1 MNSILKM
8 LVVVSMIILCRGVA
22 AQNHF
27 WLKDPYFAP
36 GVSFASATITI
47 NGVSSTYDDLL
58 KIDDTSMLKMEAYSR
73 KSSSRKSDGKGGVVS
88 VTTRTQKSFE
98 YPVETTADSAKYFV
112 MNGDSIFLKAST
124 KASIGGDSTYNAW
137 NKFLAKNLRS
147 EVPAANGSPPGRY
160 WVTVRFFINKD
171 GSISNPTIEE
181 DPGYGTGAEVLRVMS
196 KSPAW
201 QPAVYN
207 GQVVKSYQQRVIIF
221 QVTEM

>member
-1 MNSILKM
+1 MPRR
-8 LVVVSMIILCRGVA
+8 CAGECDDPA
-22 AQNHF
+22 A
-27 WLKDPYFAP
+27 D
-36 GVSFASATITI
+36 
-47 NGVSSTYDDLL
+47 
-58 KIDDTSMLKMEAYSR
+58 
-73 KSSSRKSDGKGGVVS
+73 SSSPHD
-88 VTTRTQKSFE
+88 
-98 YPVETTADSAKYFV
+98 D
-112 MNGDSIFLKAST
+112 
-124 KASIGGDSTYNAW
+124 
-137 NKFLAKNLRS
+137 
-147 EVPAANGSPPGRY
+147 PAANGSPPGRY